1 MIIQQRLV
9 VSQAINKE
17 KMETISKFPCSHQP
31 VRSISFPP
39 RVHPVSQ
46 RVEALL
52 NHLKPHHSQPI
63 SITTCLEAETIQSDL
78 VVLAEL
84 YNCMEELFHSPQ
96 TKQTLL
102 RYQDGKLVE
111 EALRGSVT
119 LLDACESARDL
130 LLVLKEHMQTL
141 HSAVRRRKGDSNI
154 ESIISAYESFK
165 KKAKKTIAKQLGQ
178 LKRMKNKA
186 NSFSLLDQDQQ
197 LVFLARVIKEAS
209 TITISILH
217 SLLVFM
223 SMPTFGTKGS
233 SLISKLKP
241 TVLFSSLK
249 EQKNTNGVAD
259 LNNVLCSL
267 LRREKNGDSS
277 GEFQRA
283 LTVLETLNNTKRVT
297 MANKF
302 HVRSNSFP
310 TGSHPSS
317 IRVEEELSKLKTWEA
332 TSTSTSKSIFTGLS
346 LLQDLHIGLEDLL
359 IVASTQKLISNY
371 QGEKCIEELLDGSVR
386 ILDVCGIT
394 RDTMLQIK
402 ENVKSLHSTLR
413 RRKRDSSIEKI
424 IAEYNFFS
432 KKMKKN
438 AKKMMTSLKKME
450 SKFGVSPLLNQD
462 QQLVPLVR
470 VLREVI
476 VMNMSIFQSLLTFL
490 AVPAS
495 KSKATKWLFVA
506 KLMHKGVI
514 ACEEKQENCNELQCV
529 EVSLSTLLS
538 EGTNAA
544 KMQAARERLETLE
557 NAIESIKNALEIVFR
572 RMSHGFLSK
581 SSKHPNFRD
590 LLRIEKFCLINL
602 YIFPTGSHPSTITV
616 EEELSK
622 LKTWEATSTSTS
634 KSIGTGLSL
643 LQDLHIDLEDLL
655 NMASTQKLI
664 SNHQGEKCMEELLD
678 GSVRILDICGITR
691 DTILQTKENVQSLH
705 SALRRRKGDSSI
717 EKIVA
722 EYNFFSK
729 KMKKN
734 AKKMISTLKQT
745 ESKFVA
751 SPLLNQ
757 DQQLVALVRVLREV
771 IVMNMSIFQS
781 LLTFLAAPASK
792 SKATKWL
799 FVAKLMHKGVIA
811 CEEKQENSN
820 ELQCVEASLST
831 LLSDGTNV
839 EKMQAARE
847 RLEKLENAIESIENA
862 LEIVFRRMGVRDRL
876 EALENAIES
885 LENGLERMFKR
896 QEFEGKKVVK
906 HHNYVR
912 DFQTNRSPKTL
923 KKDTNERGHNFK
935 AGKTLQQI

>member
-1 MIIQQRLV
+1 
-9 VSQAINKE
+9 
-17 KMETISKFPCSHQP
+17 METISKFPCSHQP

-283 LTVLETLNNTKRVT
+283 LTVLETLNVNI
-297 MANKF
+297 
-302 HVRSNSFP
+302 
-310 TGSHPSS
+310 GGL
-317 IRVEEELSKLKTWEA
+317 EELSKLKTWEA

-402 ENVKSLHSTLR
+402 ENVQSLHSTLR
-413 RRKRDSSIEKI
+413 RRKGDSSIEKI

-462 QQLVPLVR
+462 QQLVALVR
-470 VLREVI
+470 VIREVI

-495 KSKATKWLFVA
+495 KSK
-506 KLMHKGVI
+506 
-514 ACEEKQENCNELQCV
+514 
-529 EVSLSTLLS
+529 
-538 EGTNAA
+538 
-544 KMQAARERLETLE
+544 
-557 NAIESIKNALEIVFR
+557 
-572 RMSHGFLSK
+572 
-581 SSKHPNFRD
+581 P
-590 LLRIEKFCLINL
+590 
-602 YIFPTGSHPSTITV
+602 
-616 EEELSK
+616 
-622 LKTWEATSTSTS
+622 
-634 KSIGTGLSL
+634 
-643 LQDLHIDLEDLL
+643 
-655 NMASTQKLI
+655 
-664 SNHQGEKCMEELLD
+664 
-678 GSVRILDICGITR
+678 
-691 DTILQTKENVQSLH
+691 
-705 SALRRRKGDSSI
+705 
-717 EKIVA
+717 
-722 EYNFFSK
+722 
-729 KMKKN
+729 
-734 AKKMISTLKQT
+734 
-745 ESKFVA
+745 
-751 SPLLNQ
+751 
-757 DQQLVALVRVLREV
+757 
-771 IVMNMSIFQS
+771 
-781 LLTFLAAPASK
+781 
-792 SKATKWL
+792 TKWL

-831 LLSDGTNV
+831 LLSEGTNV
-839 EKMQAARE
+839 AKMQAARE
-847 RLEKLENAIESIENA
+847 RLETLENAIESIKMLWRSYLGA
-862 LEIVFRRMGVRDRL
+862 CL
-876 EALENAIES
+876 
-885 LENGLERMFKR
+885 K
-896 QEFEGKKVVK
+896 QEPPF
-906 HHNYVR
+906 
-912 DFQTNRSPKTL
+912 
-923 KKDTNERGHNFK
+923 
-935 AGKTLQQI
+935 

>member
-1 MIIQQRLV
+1 
-9 VSQAINKE
+9 
-17 KMETISKFPCSHQP
+17 METISKFPCSHQP

-283 LTVLETLNNTKRVT
+283 LTVLETLNVNI
-297 MANKF
+297 
-302 HVRSNSFP
+302 
-310 TGSHPSS
+310 GGLE
-317 IRVEEELSKLKTWEA
+317 VEEELSKLKTWEA

-371 QGEKCIEELLDGSVR
+371 QGEKCIEELLD
-386 ILDVCGIT
+386 
-394 RDTMLQIK
+394 
-402 ENVKSLHSTLR
+402 
-413 RRKRDSSIEKI
+413 
-424 IAEYNFFS
+424 
-432 KKMKKN
+432 
-438 AKKMMTSLKKME
+438 
-450 SKFGVSPLLNQD
+450 
-462 QQLVPLVR
+462 

-495 KSKATKWLFVA
+495 KSK
-506 KLMHKGVI
+506 
-514 ACEEKQENCNELQCV
+514 
-529 EVSLSTLLS
+529 
-538 EGTNAA
+538 
-544 KMQAARERLETLE
+544 
-557 NAIESIKNALEIVFR
+557 
-572 RMSHGFLSK
+572 
-581 SSKHPNFRD
+581 P
-590 LLRIEKFCLINL
+590 
-602 YIFPTGSHPSTITV
+602 
-616 EEELSK
+616 
-622 LKTWEATSTSTS
+622 
-634 KSIGTGLSL
+634 
-643 LQDLHIDLEDLL
+643 
-655 NMASTQKLI
+655 
-664 SNHQGEKCMEELLD
+664 
-678 GSVRILDICGITR
+678 
-691 DTILQTKENVQSLH
+691 
-705 SALRRRKGDSSI
+705 
-717 EKIVA
+717 
-722 EYNFFSK
+722 
-729 KMKKN
+729 
-734 AKKMISTLKQT
+734 
-745 ESKFVA
+745 
-751 SPLLNQ
+751 
-757 DQQLVALVRVLREV
+757 
-771 IVMNMSIFQS
+771 
-781 LLTFLAAPASK
+781 
-792 SKATKWL
+792 TKWL

-831 LLSDGTNV
+831 LLSEGTNV
-839 EKMQAARE
+839 AKMQAARE
-847 RLEKLENAIESIENA
+847 RLETLENAIESIKNA
-862 LEIVFRRMGVRDRL
+862 LEI
-876 EALENAIES
+876 
-885 LENGLERMFKR
+885 
-896 QEFEGKKVVK
+896 
-906 HHNYVR
+906 
-912 DFQTNRSPKTL
+912 
-923 KKDTNERGHNFK
+923 
-935 AGKTLQQI
+935 

>member
-1 MIIQQRLV
+1 
-9 VSQAINKE
+9 
-17 KMETISKFPCSHQP
+17 METISKFPCSHQP

-267 LRREKNGDSS
+267 LRREKNALRGLDELLS
-277 GEFQRA
+277 GVG
-283 LTVLETLNNTKRVT
+283 LKR
-297 MANKF
+297 
-302 HVRSNSFP
+302 
-310 TGSHPSS
+310 
-317 IRVEEELSKLKTWEA
+317 IRTQNPKTTRDFELSKLKTWEA

-402 ENVKSLHSTLR
+402 ENVQSLHSTLR
-413 RRKRDSSIEKI
+413 RRKGDSSIEKI

-495 KSKATKWLFVA
+495 KSK
-506 KLMHKGVI
+506 
-514 ACEEKQENCNELQCV
+514 
-529 EVSLSTLLS
+529 
-538 EGTNAA
+538 
-544 KMQAARERLETLE
+544 
-557 NAIESIKNALEIVFR
+557 
-572 RMSHGFLSK
+572 
-581 SSKHPNFRD
+581 P
-590 LLRIEKFCLINL
+590 
-602 YIFPTGSHPSTITV
+602 
-616 EEELSK
+616 
-622 LKTWEATSTSTS
+622 
-634 KSIGTGLSL
+634 
-643 LQDLHIDLEDLL
+643 
-655 NMASTQKLI
+655 
-664 SNHQGEKCMEELLD
+664 
-678 GSVRILDICGITR
+678 
-691 DTILQTKENVQSLH
+691 
-705 SALRRRKGDSSI
+705 
-717 EKIVA
+717 
-722 EYNFFSK
+722 
-729 KMKKN
+729 
-734 AKKMISTLKQT
+734 
-745 ESKFVA
+745 
-751 SPLLNQ
+751 
-757 DQQLVALVRVLREV
+757 
-771 IVMNMSIFQS
+771 
-781 LLTFLAAPASK
+781 
-792 SKATKWL
+792 TKWL

-831 LLSDGTNV
+831 LLSEGTNV
-839 EKMQAARE
+839 AKMQAARE
-847 RLEKLENAIESIENA
+847 RLETLENAIESIKMLWRSYLGA
-862 LEIVFRRMGVRDRL
+862 CL
-876 EALENAIES
+876 
-885 LENGLERMFKR
+885 K
-896 QEFEGKKVVK
+896 QEPPF
-906 HHNYVR
+906 
-912 DFQTNRSPKTL
+912 
-923 KKDTNERGHNFK
+923 
-935 AGKTLQQI
+935 